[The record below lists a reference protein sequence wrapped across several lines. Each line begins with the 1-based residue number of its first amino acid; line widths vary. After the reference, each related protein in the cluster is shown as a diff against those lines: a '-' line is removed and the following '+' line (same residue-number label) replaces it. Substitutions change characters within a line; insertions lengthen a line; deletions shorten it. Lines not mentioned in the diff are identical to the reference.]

1 MGAAVQVL
9 NNPSSLGSGAKLC
22 NFHTFHSHIVVK
34 WFCVKASYKY
44 HASCFFSEVPGG
56 IERTQGAW
64 LRPGALRLTCDCDCG
79 GQRRGLDSLGH
90 CQVGEQRP
98 RG

>member
-34 WFCVKASYKY
+34 WFCVKASYKC
-44 HASCFFSEVPGG
+44 HASCFFLKYLV
-56 IERTQGAW
+56 
-64 LRPGALRLTCDCDCG
+64 ALKGPRVLGSDL
-79 GQRRGLDSLGH
+79 GL
-90 CQVGEQRP
+90 
-98 RG
+98 